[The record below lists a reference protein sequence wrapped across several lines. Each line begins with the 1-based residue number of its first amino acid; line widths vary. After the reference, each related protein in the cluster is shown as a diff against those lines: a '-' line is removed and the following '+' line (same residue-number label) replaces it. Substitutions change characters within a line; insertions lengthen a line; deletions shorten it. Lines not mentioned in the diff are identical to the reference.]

1 MKKRILSILLVFCMM
16 MSFVPIT
23 VFAAGGAKTILP
35 GTSAQSILKIDK
47 SRLSFAGH
55 EWWVIGQKTDKSNNA
70 PIITLLAV
78 NNDFGDVP
86 FRTGSDGP
94 FENARRY
101 SEDNGYYANNPS
113 DMSQWRKP
121 NEYAGSTLQ

>member
-1 MKKRILSILLVFCMM
+1 MKKRILSILLTLCMVLCL
-16 MSFVPIT
+16 VPIA
-23 VFAAGGAKTILP
+23 VFAAGGAKAILP

-86 FRTGSDGP
+86 FRTG
-94 FENARRY
+94 ERR
-101 SEDNGYYANNPS
+101 AV
-113 DMSQWRKP
+113 
-121 NEYAGSTLQ
+121 